1 MLERYERS
9 AMPSRS
15 KPKTSKKRGK
25 LRVGARKVLRCHGFP
40 VGMTVGFDGLG
51 RPVPRACPAESRI
64 TVPAHTRCPP
74 PSRGGRKPRAKK
86 SKSATVLELPKRTYT
101 ASTVPRLFAAEK
113 HTKKGAAHH
122 ARVRQGKKLTP
133 KQAELEADRSK
144 AVEQTLRS
152 IRTLLKD
159 LGGKKP
165 SMRDIHPKEF
175 EIDPCT
181 GTFYEEFKGPST
193 YKDGY
198 DYLAYRKDEHGD
210 GPKGAPTSR
219 RIANQL
225 SRDKLDAWHEHML
238 GCVLDQWCQEYP
250 QKCGEEYDGPSDSS
264 FDPSA
269 FSGICRG
276 HSCPPKKPTK
286 KRRRRR

>member
-1 MLERYERS
+1 
-9 AMPSRS
+9 MPSRPKS
-15 KPKTSKKRGK
+15 KSSAKRGK
-25 LRVGARKVLRCHGFP
+25 LRVGARKVLTCTGFP

-64 TVPAHTRCPP
+64 TVPAHSRCPP
-74 PSRGGRKPRAKK
+74 PKRGGRKPRVKK
-86 SKSATVLELPKRTYT
+86 TKMATVHELPKRTYT
-101 ASTVPRLFAAEK
+101 QSTVPRLFAAEK
-113 HTKKGAAHH
+113 HTKKGASHH
-122 ARVRQGKKLTP
+122 ARVRAGKKLSP
-133 KQAELEADRSK
+133 KQAELEEDRSK
-144 AVEQTLRS
+144 AVDKTLRS
-152 IRTLLKD
+152 IRALLKD

-175 EIDPCT
+175 DVDPCT

-219 RIANQL
+219 RVANQL
-225 SRDKLDAWHEHML
+225 SRDKLDAWHENMY

-250 QKCGEEYDGPSDSS
+250 QKCGEEYAEGGDTS
-264 FDPSA
+264 FDPSS
-269 FSGICRG
+269 FSGLCRRRG
-276 HSCPPKKPTK
+276 GCPPAKKPAKRKPAK
-286 KRRRRR
+286 KRR